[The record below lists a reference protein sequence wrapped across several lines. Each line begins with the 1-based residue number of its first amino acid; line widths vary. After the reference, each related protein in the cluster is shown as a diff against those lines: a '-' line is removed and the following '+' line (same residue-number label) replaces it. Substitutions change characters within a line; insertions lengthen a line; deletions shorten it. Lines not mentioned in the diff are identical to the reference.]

1 MGNSSKDRMMVFH
14 FLKLNA
20 FSTCG
25 LRKQKPVELVLWG
38 IIWHSEWYSIANL
51 IKAFVVCEWV
61 SGLSSN
67 ILSLKFKRNGNRFS
81 NKSFYLHFRHACF
94 DMRFGS
100 LSKAN
105 AIGMLV
111 RCWWEYIR
119 IHQKPC
125 GCWAKITANNVAF
138 ECKNYGELVIFFAF
152 RSLKLLLLGN

>member
-1 MGNSSKDRMMVFH
+1 MMVFH

-25 LRKQKPVELVLWG
+25 FRKQKPVELVLWG
-38 IIWHSEWYSIANL
+38 IIWHLEWFSIANL

-105 AIGMLV
+105 AIGI
-111 RCWWEYIR
+111 Y
-119 IHQKPC
+119 QKPC
-125 GCWAKITANNVAF
+125 GCSAKITANNVAF